1 MKYIKCLINFLVEK
15 FFKINKAKFIKAKNI
30 MIKAEEF
37 NLNNL
42 NLGNTYKVN
51 EEVLVNDFISKILDE
66 KFTIVVVDIKGLT
79 VGYINDKQLQ
89 LFNKN

>member
-89 LFNKN
+89 LFKN